1 MITFEKT
8 PEVVVSDMTEEFI
21 FVMETNNIRCIK
33 VPPTY
38 VIERLNCQN
47 AGEIMSKTTTDYD
60 YVVNQF
66 VALKPD
72 LVLVREVK
80 EECIGDDVRYIFRVD
95 YIKVRVS

>member
-21 FVMETNNIRCIK
+21 FTMEANNIRCIK
-33 VPPTY
+33 VQPTF
-38 VIERLNCQN
+38 VIEHLEKQFGC
-47 AGEIMSKTTTDYD
+47 EILSKSTTDYD
-60 YVVNQF
+60 YVIKQF
-66 VALKPD
+66 VELKPE

-95 YIKVRVS
+95 YIKVKA